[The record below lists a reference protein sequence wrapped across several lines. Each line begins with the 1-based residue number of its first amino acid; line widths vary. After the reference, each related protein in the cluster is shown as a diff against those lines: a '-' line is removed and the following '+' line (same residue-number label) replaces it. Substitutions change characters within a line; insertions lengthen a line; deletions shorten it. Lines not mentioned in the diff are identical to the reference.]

1 MTAVPDRLTLALFAV
16 IVTLGGLNFV
26 AVRFSNQ
33 ELPPFWGA
41 GLRFG
46 LAAVLLFALT
56 AALRL
61 PLPRG
66 KALGGAVLYG
76 ALAFGATYAFGY
88 YALVR
93 IPAGVASLVVA
104 SVPVLALL
112 LAVAHRLETFQ
123 WRKLMAGLLAM
134 SGIAV
139 IFVQPGVEAV
149 PFASLLAML
158 AGASCMAESSI
169 VAKLFPTTHPVTT
182 NAVGAAVGSGI
193 LLVVSVAAGEER
205 LLPATVAARAALV
218 YLVVLGTFTLFM
230 LFLFVLKRWTVSAIS
245 YQFVLFPLV
254 AISVSAWLE
263 REPISPNMLLGGA
276 LVLTSVYLGVLARPR
291 TLPPAPAKI
300 A

>member
-1 MTAVPDRLTLALFAV
+1 MTAVPDRLTAALFAV
-16 IVTLGGLNFV
+16 IVALGGLNFV
-26 AVRFSNQ
+26 AVRFSNK

-46 LAAVLLFALT
+46 LAALLLFALT

-88 YALVR
+88 YALVS

-104 SVPVLALL
+104 SVPILALL
-112 LAVAHRLETFQ
+112 LAAAHRLERFH
-123 WRKLMAGLLAM
+123 WRGLVAGVLAM

-139 IFVQPGVEAV
+139 MFVQPTAAV
-149 PFASLLAML
+149 PAASLLAML
-158 AGASCMAESSI
+158 AGAICMAESSVI
-169 VAKLFPTTHPVTT
+169 AKLFPTTHPVTT
-182 NAVGAAVGSGI
+182 NAVGTAVGSVI
-193 LLVVSVAAGEER
+193 LLLVSVAAGEER
-205 LLPATVAARAALV
+205 LLPATAAARAALA
-218 YLVVLGTFTLFM
+218 YLVLLGTFILFM

-254 AISVSAWLE
+254 AITVSAWLE

-276 LVLTSVYLGVLARPR
+276 LVLTGVYLGALVRPR
-291 TLPPAPAKI
+291 TLPPAAAKV